1 LYSRRLLGVPLLSRV
16 TRDGVLFYPHSNAEL
31 LLPRRLEDVHP
42 PGEAMA
48 AACARNDTALVH
60 RLRARAGTDPRV
72 LYDMAEFR
80 DSRALRVACAQ
91 VTPPAQR

>member
-1 LYSRRLLGVPLLSRV
+1 MSDGRV
-16 TRDGVLFYPHSNAEL
+16 LCDGCDVMRSNTEL
-31 LLPRRLEDVHP
+31 LLPRDIVDVHP
-42 PGEAMA
+42 PGEAMV

-60 RLRARAGTDPRV
+60 RLRARAEKGV